1 MQNEQK
7 EILKNINNIDE
18 LMFSNVTSHL
28 VYQVLNA
35 PIREYPFPH
44 FFNTNMFPEAFYAEI
59 LKHMPDKNAY
69 QTLIEQGQVTVQPDS
84 VEVYEQRTVITL
96 NDDNIKVID
105 ESIRDFWLEFY
116 KILSSPEFLTPLLLK
131 FEPWLISQCGE
142 GVNISFGA
150 QIDLTRDYRNWA
162 IGPHTD
168 HPNNI
173 AVIILYLPS
182 DDTKSY
188 LGTSIYTPKESGF
201 TCAGGPH
208 HDRKKFDRANTVP
221 YLPNSAISFFRND
234 VSFHGFEAVK
244 NAGGVRNLIQI
255 SVIRTS

>member
-1 MQNEQK
+1 
-7 EILKNINNIDE
+7 
-18 LMFSNVTSHL
+18 MFSNVTSHL

-44 FFNTNMFPEAFYAEI
+44 FFNTNIFPEAFYAEI
-59 LKHMPDKNAY
+59 MKHMPDKNAY
-69 QTLIEQGQVTVQPDS
+69 QTLIEQGQVTVQPDL
-84 VEVYEQRTVITL
+84 VEVYEQRTVISL
-96 NDDNIKVID
+96 HNDNIEVID
-105 ESIRDFWLEFY
+105 ESKRGFWLEFY

-131 FEPWLISQCGE
+131 FKPWLISQYGE
-142 GVNISFGA
+142 GVNISFEA
-150 QIDLTRDYRNWA
+150 EIDLTRDYRNWA

-168 HPNNI
+168 KPNNI

-201 TCAGGPH
+201 TCKGGPH

-221 YLPNSAISFFRND
+221 YLPNSAIGFLKND
-234 VSFHGFEAVK
+234 TSFHGVETVQK
-244 NAGGVRNLIQI
+244 AGVERDLIQLSI
-255 SVIRTS
+255 TKA